1 MAGFDPSPI
10 RRLVELICTD
20 PDLLLQTEDGR
31 IVRPVQPV
39 AFESLPHAEKV
50 CQAAVKVVEVVA
62 DVVAVAADVAAAA
75 GVGAPFNVSLCD
87 VTVVCVDLTASIF
100 AAV

>member
-20 PDLLLQTEDGR
+20 PELLLVTEDGR
-31 IVRPVQPV
+31 IVRPVRPV

-50 CQAAVKVVEVVA
+50 CQAAVKVVEV
-62 DVVAVAADVAAAA
+62 
-75 GVGAPFNVSLCD
+75 GGGEPFNASLCD
-87 VTVVCVDLTASIF
+87 VSVCDVSVCDVPAAPAF
-100 AAV
+100 AAA